1 MKLVILVVAIVLLLW
16 LVFGRRRGRRDAA
29 APPRRPPK
37 PPKSSAEGMV
47 ACAHCGVHLPR
58 SEALVDGA
66 RLYCSAAHRL
76 AGPHEPPAA

>member
-1 MKLVILVVAIVLLLW
+1 MKFVILVVAVVLLVW

-29 APPRRPPK
+29 PPRRPG
-37 PPKSSAEGMV
+37 SGGAEGMV

-58 SEALVDGA
+58 SEALADGV

-76 AGPHEPPAA
+76 AGPREPPQA